1 MSRILRRPMF
11 RGGGKVSSYGTG
23 IASGLIHQPQ
33 GYARGGSI
41 HTPKRGI
48 VKGPGSYS
56 YAENWKNIDWKNT
69 GQKATETGSKIL
81 QKAKDKVAQGAG
93 KTKNWY
99 GKSKNFLKSKNFSEK
114 GIMNALKKYGPK
126 YAKNTARTIGKYG
139 TILGNKFPLVRAA
152 SPYYAMWKASEVTPV
167 DEKYGITRYR
177 DNLFAPFQSKEY
189 LQEIDEKTGVANY
202 QKKWLRN
209 YEQSSNPNNFWRYDP
224 GKWGPRED
232 HPDYD
237 PKKVKWNPWSK
248 DTGAADTPIRYGPDG
263 KIIRYNDAESMFGF
277 KVLPKTVDQETA
289 AVTGVDGPPGGG
301 DPNAYL
307 TPKGDPVP
315 LTMKQQVEKDKAL
328 FADLLG
334 EGEARGKDV
343 SDMLLRFAGSGGNT
357 VGEKFQQYL
366 GAEAMAGPSRTEKIN
381 QAAASLAINDYI
393 AGKRSKENME
403 MMLEKTKFGV
413 DYTLD
418 AQKAA
423 KDIANMDFGEALTFY
438 AENVFKGKKGR
449 MDPQVIKGVLS
460 IQMPGKQ
467 INTKTFSKKNLNEIP
482 TKDLE
487 IGLNIVTYKG
497 GKIILDKISE
507 TEVNPLS
514 DLFIT

>member
-23 IASGLIHQPQ
+23 IASGLTNQPQ
-33 GYARGGSI
+33 RYARGGSI

-56 YAENWKNIDWKNT
+56 YADNWKNIDWKNT

-81 QKAKDKVAQGAG
+81 QKAKDKVSTGTS
-93 KTKNWY
+93 KTKNLY
-99 GKSKNFLKSKNFSEK
+99 NKSKSFLKSKNFSQQGLGK
-114 GIMNALKKYGPK
+114 WVDKYGNKSLKNLKKFENVASKRWPVP
-126 YAKNTARTIGKYG
+126 TWLTSR
-139 TILGNKFPLVRAA
+139 LG
-152 SPYYAMWKASEVTPV
+152 PYYAMYKASEVTPV
-167 DEKYGITRYR
+167 DKKYGITRAE
-177 DNLFAPFQSKEY
+177 NLFAPFY
-189 LQEIDEKTGVANY
+189 TGERAEENMK
-202 QKKWLRN
+202 KKWLRN

-248 DTGAADTPIRYGPDG
+248 DTGAADTPIRYGKDG
-263 KIIRYNDAESMFGF
+263 KIIRYNDAESMFGL
-277 KVLPKTVDQETA
+277 KVLPATVDQETA

-328 FADLLG
+328 FAELLG

-357 VGEKFQQYL
+357 VGEKFQQYI

-403 MMLEKTKFGV
+403 MMLKKTEHGV
-413 DYTLD
+413 DYTIAAQEEAKNLKNKD
-418 AQKAA
+418 FIDAIGIEATAQKKKPSDNSVIAA
-423 KDIANMDFGEALTFY
+423 VIYKQTGTSPNTVSEYANKNYTQDLDIDETKL
-438 AENVFKGKKGR
+438 NV
-449 MDPQVIKGVLS
+449 
-460 IQMPGKQ
+460 
-467 INTKTFSKKNLNEIP
+467 
-482 TKDLE
+482 
-487 IGLNIVTYKG
+487 GLNIVTFKNI
-497 GKIILDKISE
+497 KVIIAKDPTGNIRIA
-507 TEVNPLS
+507 TEYPVY
-514 DLFIT
+514 

>member
-23 IASGLIHQPQ
+23 IASGLTNQPR

-56 YAENWKNIDWKNT
+56 YADNWKNINWKNVSDSAKNT
-69 GQKATETGSKIL
+69 GSQII
-81 QKAKDKVAQGAG
+81 QQAKDKVSTGTN
-93 KTKNWY
+93 KTKNLY
-99 GKSKNFLKSKNFSEK
+99 NKSKSFLKSKNFSEAGLK
-114 GIMNALKKYGPK
+114 KAIKKYGPK
-126 YAKNTARTIGKYG
+126 VLKAGKTGIMG
-139 TILGNKFPLVRAA
+139 TVKRFPLASRVAVPYALYSAA
-152 SPYYAMWKASEVTPV
+152 QPTPV
-167 DEKYGITRYR
+167 DEKYGITRME
-177 DNLFAPFQSKEY
+177 NLFPMIGDTKSTM
-189 LQEIDEKTGVANY
+189 EK
-202 QKKWLRN
+202 KFKRN
-209 YEQSSNPNNFWRYDP
+209 IEEEANPNNPWRYN
-224 GKWGPRED
+224 KYKYGPRKE

-237 PKKVKWNPWSK
+237 PEKSSYWPWAK
-248 DTGAADTPIRYGPDG
+248 GAAETDLESKKAPTG
-263 KIIRYNDAESMFGF
+263 II
-277 KVLPKTVDQETA
+277 
-289 AVTGVDGPPGGG
+289 GPPGGG
-301 DPNAYL
+301 DPEMTYTKPEIEEPA
-307 TPKGDPVP
+307 P

-328 FADLLG
+328 FAELLG

-357 VGEKFQQYL
+357 VGEKFQQYI

-423 KDIANMDFGEALTFY
+423 KDIKGMEFGDALTFY

-449 MDPQVIKGVLS
+449 MDPAVIKGVLS
-460 IQMPGKQ
+460 IQREGTP
-467 INTKTFSKKNLNEIP
+467 ISIKTFSNKNIGDIKSEEL
-482 TKDLE
+482 D

-497 GKIILDKISE
+497 GKKILEKLSE
-507 TEVNPLS
+507 TEVNEVPNLY
-514 DLFIT
+514 IT